1 MRVKSWE
8 EGDRPTIMTR
18 ARQFAPQARRAFV
31 EMLASQDWAT
41 HAFVVLDWTG
51 TIAFIDPGGSSKDLP
66 QGVLDKASPVMY
78 IQVIKSMPQLGGS
91 VVVEHRIEVDDVF
104 GGIVIT
110 GADLADLVLQLK
122 EELAGKEAHVRQE
135 VNP

>member
-8 EGDRPTIMTR
+8 EGNRPGIMTR

-31 EMLASQDWAT
+31 EMLATQDWAT
-41 HAFVVLDWTG
+41 HAYVVLDWAG
-51 TIAFIDPGGSSKDLP
+51 TIAFVDPGGKSEDLP

-78 IQVIKSMPQLGGS
+78 IQVNKSMPQLGGT

-110 GADLADLVLQLK
+110 GADLADLVLSLR

-135 VNP
+135 ATR